1 MLDRDSKMLD
11 FPGSTSEAQD
21 TKQRPDTP
29 ACPLEQVN
37 VAARIDVVKH
47 LFVNQDKDTDTS

>member
-1 MLDRDSKMLD
+1 MLD

-47 LFVNQDKDTDTS
+47 LFRNYTLDKPTF